1 MVMNLIK
8 IIKTNVM
15 PILGLAI
22 AAGLSTWSL
31 TSANT
36 TKSADPMDWY
46 ERQPDGTYQLLSGG
60 PTDEPS
66 NGCQKEI
73 TELCAKGFEPDTAP
87 SVINDST
94 PSDAQRYH
102 VEP

>member
-1 MVMNLIK
+1 MNLIK
-8 IIKTNVM
+8 FIKTNVM

-31 TSANT
+31 TSAST
-36 TKSADPMDWY
+36 TKYADPMDWY
-46 ERQPDGTYQLLSGG
+46 ERQPNGTYQLLSGG

-66 NGCQKEI
+66 NGCQEAI
-73 TELCAKGFEPDTAP
+73 TDLCAKGFAPGTAP

>member
-15 PILGLAI
+15 PILGVAI

-36 TKSADPMDWY
+36 TKYTDPMDWY

-73 TELCAKGFEPDTAP
+73 TELCAKGFEPGTAP

-94 PSDAQRYH
+94 PAENRYH